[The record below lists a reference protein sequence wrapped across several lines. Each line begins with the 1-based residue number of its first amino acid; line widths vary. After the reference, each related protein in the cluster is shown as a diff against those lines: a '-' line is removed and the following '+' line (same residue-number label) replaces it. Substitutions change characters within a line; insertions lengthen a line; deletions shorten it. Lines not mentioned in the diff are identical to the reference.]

1 MTRIFCIFLLCSALL
16 APAFAAADDLEDA
29 LRQLHP
35 QYQAQPVASVSQSGG
50 MTLEQAI
57 ESVRRRGDVERIV
70 SAETKREGNR
80 EVHYIKYLTK
90 GGTVKTAKI
99 PGRSR
104 G

>member
-1 MTRIFCIFLLCSALL
+1 M
-16 APAFAAADDLEDA
+16 PAIAGAGDLEDA

-35 QYQAQPVASVSQSGG
+35 QYQAQPVASVSQGNG